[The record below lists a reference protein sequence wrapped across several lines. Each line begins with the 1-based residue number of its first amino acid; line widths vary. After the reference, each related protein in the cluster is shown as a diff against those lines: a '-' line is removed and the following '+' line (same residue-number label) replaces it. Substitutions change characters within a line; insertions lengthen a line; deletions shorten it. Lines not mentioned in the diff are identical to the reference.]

1 MWMVVYQSSN
11 LHQRRRVTMHKG
23 LGVILALVS
32 MSVIGSNS
40 IPFKDNS
47 EIALTLSQ
55 GNYNRIFVKNDK
67 IVEAVFP
74 EKAMAIKRDEQDGS
88 VYIMLA
94 AANPFT
100 LFLTT
105 EAGRHFSVT
114 LNSEE
119 SLGKTI
125 ELVPQQPLPV
135 KVTPRQTKISQV
147 AGNHEAIPAAI
158 LAMLTHMENHKP
170 FSDVV
175 VTRQFGKAQRWE
187 RGLTLLPKESW
198 DGKLLKGETIELYNG
213 GKEPLELS
221 QEWFAKKDTLAIKF
235 SKPTI
240 NPRERAMLYRVA
252 GVDHG

>member
-1 MWMVVYQSSN
+1 
-11 LHQRRRVTMHKG
+11 MHKV
-23 LGVILALVS
+23 LGILLALVS
-32 MSVIGSNS
+32 MSVVGSNS
-40 IPFKDNS
+40 IPVKDNS

-55 GNYNRIFVKNDK
+55 GNYNRILVKNDK
-67 IVEAVFP
+67 IMEAVFP

-94 AANPFT
+94 ATNPFT

-125 ELVPQQPLPV
+125 EIIPQQVLPA
-135 KVTPRQTKISQV
+135 KAITRQAKINSKAIV
-147 AGNHEAIPAAI
+147 HEAIPEAI
-158 LAMLTHMENHKP
+158 LAMLQAMENRKP
-170 FSDVV
+170 FTDVK
-175 VTRQFGKAQRWE
+175 VTRQFGKAQRWSK
-187 RGLTLLPKESW
+187 GLTLLPKESW

-221 QEWFAKKDTLAIKF
+221 QDWFAKEGTLVIKF

-240 NPRERAMLYRVA
+240 NPRERVMLYRVA
-252 GVDHG
+252 GGDHG